1 MHRRRHRGSL
11 KVSTTETE
19 TGLKLIVT
27 EMKDELE
34 ELINNI
40 KASAISVIATLA
52 SISQINQDLDVNSLE
67 YRLRK
72 TRIACLSL
80 KFVDLMK
87 R

>member
-1 MHRRRHRGSL
+1 
-11 KVSTTETE
+11 
-19 TGLKLIVT
+19 
-27 EMKDELE
+27 MKDELE

-40 KASAISVIATLA
+40 KASAISVITTLS
-52 SISQINQDLDVNSLE
+52 SISQTNQELDVNSLE